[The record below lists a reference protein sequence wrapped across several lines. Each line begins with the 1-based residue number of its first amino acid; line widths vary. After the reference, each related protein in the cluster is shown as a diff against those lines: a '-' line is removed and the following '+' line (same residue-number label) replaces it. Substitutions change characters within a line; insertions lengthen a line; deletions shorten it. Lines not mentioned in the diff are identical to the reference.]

1 MGEGLVILA
10 ILESID
16 KAAALPRQ
24 AAVTVAKDA
33 IQRLLS
39 TLDSLKRW
47 SDAFYIRFGRAPLF
61 GTLLIE
67 GSEGEWTKLWVP
79 KHYRCK
85 RSDILL
91 GFSGHL
97 LGDRRATYP
106 HIPRSWF
113 RSQVAGSTHQRTE
126 PAPRNEAAVDQ
137 DLPEYQVPDAGG
149 YEVVRAIIY
158 LAAVASSLDVF
169 LAGGECTRNLLGPGL
184 SSLTPLPTDIASS
197 MG

>member
-39 TLDSLKRW
+39 ALDSLKRW
-47 SDAFYIRFGRAPLF
+47 SDAFYIRFGRAPWF

-91 GFSGHL
+91 DFSGHL

-113 RSQVAGSTHQRTE
+113 DPKSLVRHIKELSPPLEMKQLSTRICQSIKYLMQEDMKLFGPSSILLPLRVALMFSWRAANAQGTCLVQVYPH
-126 PAPRNEAAVDQ
+126 
-137 DLPEYQVPDAGG
+137 
-149 YEVVRAIIY
+149 
-158 LAAVASSLDVF
+158 
-169 LAGGECTRNLLGPGL
+169 
-184 SSLTPLPTDIASS
+184 
-197 MG
+197 